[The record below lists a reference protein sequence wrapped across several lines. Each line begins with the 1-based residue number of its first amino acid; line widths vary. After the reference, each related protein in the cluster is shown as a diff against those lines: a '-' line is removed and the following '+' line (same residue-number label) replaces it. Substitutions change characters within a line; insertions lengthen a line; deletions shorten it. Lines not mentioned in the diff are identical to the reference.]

1 VVAEILIIPD
11 HGALDLAKAGA
22 QYIARSLGAI
32 GVRVRESV
40 SLCNDRKK
48 LQQAISVAL
57 ERSNTV
63 LIVGGMDRSDDFPA
77 KTVVARGLGLPLWRD
92 DACLAAIKAYC
103 SRTGEPFLAG
113 DEAYAD
119 LPEGAVSFVPAY
131 GKAPGCAISSDTQ
144 HILLLPESPQEL
156 AAMFGRYVTPYL
168 GGAGAAT
175 TVTHVLRTYGVGEAD
190 VREKLRELTAT
201 ANPAVTV
208 QQDGNEVIIRVSAH
222 GNSGQEA
229 AGLCAP
235 VLREAARRMGDLAY
249 GLDVDSIQSAV
260 ALKMK
265 KKDLGLAI
273 AEAGTDGMLTRI
285 LSETVGGP
293 EILRYSI
300 TADEDEQKLAKLDVS
315 PKLLKKRGGVS
326 EYAAVAMAAGAR
338 NRAEAEIGVGIAA
351 NVNDFEDKHSD
362 PGLVYIAV
370 CDEHNVYVKRL
381 VVGDGDVEEDI
392 VIDAAISR
400 TLNMIRLFVDYLP
413 GSYKGC
419 IPLEAAL
426 SGKTITDHDSYDEDC
441 AGEDAPSPSR
451 LRRFFDH
458 FVIRKAD
465 EPKTKVKKFVLVL
478 AILTFL
484 GCGGYLGLYY
494 VRSYEAMAQQKELQA
509 LYVEPEAHTEAV
521 DDTFPGQYLKGFG
534 PLWSINNDIVG
545 YLTVEGTGV
554 GYPVVQGDDNEHYL
568 RRDFYGEQSQHGI
581 PFMDYR
587 VDIGRPSDNFVIY
600 GHNMEDGQ
608 IFGELLGYKKLDF
621 FKAHPTI
628 LFDTLYEEGEYVVF
642 AVFLTSSGEDAGTAF
657 AYHDFINAK
666 TDQDF
671 TAYVEQLKLR
681 SLLDTGVDAKP
692 GDTLLTLST
701 CTSEFADARFVIAAR
716 KLREGEDP
724 AALTSAA
731 KMNPD
736 PLYPD
741 IWYETFGGQKPDVL
755 GDVNVVTT
763 PMAER
768 SSSAPVISEMAVAES
783 APAPSLPLSSEEVS
797 ASMMAVQ
804 TSRVEAQK
812 LAEEQAALEASRLAA
827 EQAASEAEVSRLAS
841 EAEVS
846 RLASEAEVSRLASE
860 AEVSRLASEA
870 EVSRLAAEKAASEA
884 EASRLAAEQAARE
897 AQAIV
902 TAHET
907 DAATA
912 ASKAA
917 TAAKKASS
925 AAKAAENTSSLS
937 RAEKELETAYLAA
950 MEAESYA
957 EEAAQSAEKAG
968 TDAAAKS
975 MKAAMESVEKAEDA
989 FDRAE
994 AALLLLMENDTGES
1008 SVPSKDTA
1016 SSSSTDDTISSA
1028 SSASGG
1034 DIGTLTVTSGGRK
1047 VTGDA
1052 FDIVSRVV
1060 QNEVGSSFHVEA
1072 IKAQAVAAYSFILQG
1087 SQNGGTASVLLASSA
1102 SNKVKNAVAEV
1113 LGEYLTY
1120 NGRVAFTP
1128 YHATS
1133 AGATTSSQAVWGGS
1147 YPYLVSVDSSI
1158 EVTLSG
1164 FQTTTRMS
1172 RQKVEGLLSSKLGI
1186 TADGDPADWFEILS
1200 EDPGGYNGE
1209 MAVCGQTRS
1218 RSGSKIT
1225 GRLLRESVLGLRSA
1239 CFTVDYDDSGDQFI
1253 FTTYG
1258 YGHGVGMSQNGANLY
1273 ASQEGWNYEDI
1284 LMHYY
1289 PGTSLQW

>member
-1 VVAEILIIPD
+1 VVAEILIVPD
-11 HGALDLAKAGA
+11 HGALDPAKAGA

-32 GVRVRESV
+32 GIKVRESV
-40 SLCNDRKK
+40 SLCTDRKK

-63 LIVGGMDRSDDFPA
+63 LIVGGLDRADGFPA

-92 DACLAAIKAYC
+92 ENCLAVIKAYC

-119 LPEGAVSFVPAY
+119 LPEGAVSFAPAY

-144 HILLLPESPQEL
+144 HILLLPQSPQEL
-156 AAMFGRYVTPYL
+156 AAMFSRYVTPYL
-168 GGAGAAT
+168 GGAEAST

-208 QQDGNEVIIRVSAH
+208 QQDGNEVLIRVSAH
-222 GNSGQEA
+222 GASGQEA
-229 AGLCAP
+229 AKLCAP

-260 ALKMK
+260 TGKMK

-293 EILRYSI
+293 EILRYSA
-300 TADEDEQKLAKLDVS
+300 TVDEDEQKISKLDVS

-338 NRAEAEIGVGIAA
+338 IRAEAEIGVGIAA

-370 CDEHNVYVKRL
+370 CDDHHVYVKRL
-381 VVGDGDVEEDI
+381 VVGDGDVDEDI

-400 TLNMIRLFVDYLP
+400 ALNMIRLFVDYLP

-441 AGEDAPSPSR
+441 ASGETPPPSR
-451 LRRFFDH
+451 LRRFFGH

-465 EPKTKVKKFVLVL
+465 EPKTKVKKLVLVL

-494 VRSYEAMAQQKELQA
+494 VRSYEAMAQQKELQS
-509 LYVEPEAHTEAV
+509 LYIEPEAYTEAV
-521 DDTFPGQYLKGFG
+521 DNTFPGQYLKGFG

-568 RRDFYGEQSQHGI
+568 RKDFYGDASQHGI

-587 VDIGRPSDNFVIY
+587 VDIGRPSDNLVIY

-608 IFGELLGYKKLDF
+608 IFGELAGYKKLDF
-621 FKAHPTI
+621 YKEHPTI
-628 LFDTLYEEGEYVVF
+628 LFDTLYEEGEYVIY
-642 AVFLTSSGEDAGTAF
+642 AVFLTSSRKDQGPVF
-657 AYHDFINAK
+657 AYHDFIDAK

-701 CTSEFADARFVIAAR
+701 CTNEFADARFVIAAR

-741 IWYETFGGQKPDVL
+741 IWYETFGGTKPAVQ
-755 GDVNVVTT
+755 GDASVVTS
-763 PMAER
+763 PVAER
-768 SSSAPVISEMAVAES
+768 SSSAPVVSEMVVSENTS
-783 APAPSLPLSSEEVS
+783 ATSSALSSGDLP
-797 ASMMAVQ
+797 ASILAVQ
-804 TSRVEAQK
+804 ASQEEALR
-812 LAEEQAALEASRLAA
+812 LAAEQAEASRLAA
-827 EQAASEAEVSRLAS
+827 EKAASEKAAS
-841 EAEVS
+841 EKA
-846 RLASEAEVSRLASE
+846 ASEKAAS
-860 AEVSRLASEA
+860 
-870 EVSRLAAEKAASEA
+870 EKAASEA
-884 EASRLAAEQAARE
+884 EASRLAAEQAAKE
-897 AQAIV
+897 AQILA
-902 TAHET
+902 ASHEA
-907 DAATA
+907 DAAAA
-912 ASKAA
+912 ASQAEMAA
-917 TAAKKASS
+917 IEAVEAAE
-925 AAKAAENTSSLS
+925 AAENATASSQAQTEMEAAYIAAGQA
-937 RAEKELETAYLAA
+937 RDYAEK
-950 MEAESYA
+950 
-957 EEAAQSAEKAG
+957 AAQSAGQAG
-968 TDAAAKS
+968 TDAAA
-975 MKAAMESVEKAEDA
+975 AYVEDAMAFAWEAENA

-994 AALLLLMENDTGES
+994 AAYLLLKEREDAES
-1008 SVPSKDTA
+1008 QSST
-1016 SSSSTDDTISSA
+1016 SSSSGSGSS
-1028 SSASGG
+1028 SNPESGTHG
-1034 DIGTLTVTSGGRK
+1034 DIGTLTVTAGGRK

-1060 QNEVGSSFHVEA
+1060 QNEIGSSFHSEA
-1072 IKAQAVAAYSFILQG
+1072 IKAQAVAAYTFILHA
-1087 SQNGGTASVLLASSA
+1087 SQNGGTASVIMASSA
-1102 SNKVKNAVAEV
+1102 SDKVKNAVADV

-1158 EVTLSG
+1158 ETSLST

-1172 RQKVEGLLSSKLGI
+1172 RQKVEDLLSSKLGI
-1186 TADGDPADWFEILS
+1186 EANGDPAGWFELLT

-1225 GRLLRESVLGLRSA
+1225 GRLLRENVLGLRSA
-1239 CFTVDYDDSGDQFI
+1239 CFTVEYDDSGDQFI

-1273 ASQEGWNYEDI
+1273 ASQEGWSYEDI
-1284 LMHYY
+1284 LLHYY
-1289 PGTSLQW
+1289 QGTEISY